1 MFFRKPS
8 DHVPHVTIFHT
19 ILRSMLW
26 ILFIEIALLV
36 GILYLCRINTSLEQN
51 AVDILQ
57 IQTENRQNYL
67 QGQMLDAQDLS
78 SLAGE
83 INAVTQAMLDD
94 GEISLDTLDSGS
106 DAASPLL
113 LSIGDSLISS
123 MRHRPVTGIFVV
135 LNTHDLDTRKK
146 GEPLPCLYLRDLDPN
161 SSPSQRNSDLML
173 VRAPAQVVQ
182 SLYIATDTSWTPS
195 INYGANGSNG
205 FLYPVFQAAYH
216 GNGELDAADYG
227 HWTSSPYTLSG
238 DDHSAIAYT
247 IPLILDDGTVY
258 GVLGVEI
265 LESYLQALLPGT
277 ELQNDSSGTY
287 LLGVASNSAIG
298 KDDLTVSVI
307 SASPAANAPQQSY
320 DQTLLLKPSKRGGY
334 QSDSPLGLCHAAVA
348 PLTLYNRNAPF
359 SNEQMLLIGSVPVSA
374 LYAFSGYVLR
384 FLIIAVLV
392 VLTAGLF
399 SSLVLARKLSRPI
412 SRLSDEVAHA
422 RESRSSIPMLSATG
436 IIELDR
442 FSSAFTQLGREVLD
456 TSTKFL
462 RIMDMAS
469 VELGGYELRSA
480 PDSIYV
486 TDNFFDLLGM
496 PGVDADDLTA
506 QSFRELLQRFERSC
520 PHSPAPD
527 GAMLYHIRL
536 PSGKERYL
544 RIETT
549 HEDGTQVGLAEDATA
564 NTLEKLRIEHERDY
578 DTLTDLY
585 NRRAFHR
592 ICAEFFC
599 SPEKLG
605 HAALLM
611 FDLDNLK
618 QINDTFGHDWGD
630 EYIRR
635 AGECFA
641 KNAPARTVCA
651 RISSDEFNALFYG
664 YNDQDTLRADIRAL
678 KAALEHSVVQLPS
691 GRELR
696 VSVSGGVA
704 WYPESSTNLI
714 TLRKYA
720 DFAMYQVKLSR
731 KGELLEFDP
740 EVYRTSLQERRCH
753 EEFRRLINEELVTYR
768 FQPIIDAKDGSVFAY
783 EALMRVDLPTLRSP
797 MDVLR
802 LAREENC
809 LHEVERIT
817 FFCASSAY
825 QALENAGKVVPS
837 ALLFINS
844 IASQYLTPD
853 ELSEYSAR
861 YASILPRIVIE
872 ITEEECLD
880 PKALRIKQ
888 TIRGSSGAFA
898 LDDYGSG
905 YSNERS
911 LLELSPNYIK
921 IDLSIIRSIDTDA
934 NKRQIVSNTVS
945 YAHQRGMKVV
955 AEGLETA
962 DEVRTVLSLGVDL
975 LQGFFLAMPQVEP
988 GGASEESLAVIAE
1001 MHARAMRV
1009 KFRYLAAT
1017 SSKYRKKAHESIAF
1031 VSLFLLSVLFRRAGA
1046 SDDRAHRAVDV
1057 DGLGEVGVH
1066 ARGEAFL
1073 NVLMVGV
1080 GCEGDDRDVLRRLAV
1095 ELSDGGSRLQAVHH
1109 RHLHVHQD
1117 RIELVWR
1124 GLLDPL

>member
-78 SLAGE
+78 SLAGK

-106 DAASPLL
+106 DAASSLL

-135 LNTHDLDTRKK
+135 LNTHDLDTREK

-161 SSPSQRNSDLML
+161 FSPSQRNSDLML

-195 INYGANGSNG
+195 INYGANGSSG

-298 KDDLTVSVI
+298 KDDLTVSVV

-374 LYAFSGYVLR
+374 LYAFSGYVVRL
-384 FLIIAVLV
+384 LIIAVLV

-496 PGVDADDLTA
+496 PGVDADDLTV

-549 HEDGTQVGLAEDATA
+549 HEDGTQVGLAEDVTA

-585 NRRAFHR
+585 NRRAFRR

-630 EYIRR
+630 EYIRLT
-635 AGECFA
+635 GECFA

-651 RISSDEFNALFYG
+651 RISGDEFNALFYG
-664 YNDQDTLRADIRAL
+664 YNDQDTLRADICAL
-678 KAALEHSVVQLPS
+678 KAALEQSVVQLPS

-720 DFAMYQVKLSR
+720 DFAMYQVKHSR

-740 EVYRTSLQERRCH
+740 EVYRTDLQERRCH
-753 EEFRRLINEELVTYR
+753 EEFRRLINEELVTYH

-783 EALMRVDLPTLRSP
+783 EALMRVDLPTLHSP
-797 MDVLR
+797 ADVLR

-817 FFCASSAY
+817 FFRASSAY
-825 QALENAGKVVPS
+825 QTLENAGKVVPS
-837 ALLFINS
+837 ALLFVNS

-872 ITEEECLD
+872 ITEEEVLD

-921 IDLSIIRSIDTDA
+921 IDLSIIRDIDTDA

-1001 MHARAMRV
+1001 M
-1009 KFRYLAAT
+1009 Y
-1017 SSKYRKKAHESIAF
+1017 SQSDESQISIF
-1031 VSLFLLSVLFRRAGA
+1031 G
-1046 SDDRAHRAVDV
+1046 
-1057 DGLGEVGVH
+1057 
-1066 ARGEAFL
+1066 
-1073 NVLMVGV
+1073 
-1080 GCEGDDRDVLRRLAV
+1080 GDK
-1095 ELSDGGSRLQAVHH
+1095 Q
-1109 RHLHVHQD
+1109 
-1117 RIELVWR
+1117 
-1124 GLLDPL
+1124 

>member
-78 SLAGE
+78 SLAGK

-123 MRHRPVTGIFVV
+123 MRHRPITGIFVV
-135 LNTHDLDTRKK
+135 LNTHDLDTREK
-146 GEPLPCLYLRDLDPN
+146 GEPLPCLYLRDLDPD
-161 SSPSQRNSDLML
+161 SAPSQRNSDLML

-195 INYGANGSNG
+195 INYGANGSSG

-277 ELQNDSSGTY
+277 ELQHDSSGTY

-307 SASPAANAPQQSY
+307 SVSPAANAPQQSY

-374 LYAFSGYVLR
+374 LYAFSGDVVRL
-384 FLIIAVLV
+384 LIIAVLV

-536 PSGKERYL
+536 PSGKERCL

-549 HEDGTQVGLAEDATA
+549 HEDGTQVGLAEDVTA

-585 NRRAFHR
+585 NRRAFRR

-630 EYIRR
+630 EYIRLT
-635 AGECFA
+635 GECFA

-651 RISSDEFNALFYG
+651 RISGDEFNALFYG
-664 YNDQDTLRADIRAL
+664 YNDQDTLRADICAL
-678 KAALEHSVVQLPS
+678 KAALEQSVVQLPS

-720 DFAMYQVKLSR
+720 DFAMYQVKHSR

-740 EVYRTSLQERRCH
+740 EVYRTDLQERRCH
-753 EEFRRLINEELVTYR
+753 EEFRRLINEELVTYH

-783 EALMRVDLPTLRSP
+783 EALMRVDLPTLHSP
-797 MDVLR
+797 ADVLR

-817 FFCASSAY
+817 FFRASSAY
-825 QALENAGKVVPS
+825 QTLENAGKVVPS
-837 ALLFINS
+837 ALLFVNS

-872 ITEEECLD
+872 ITEEEVLD

-921 IDLSIIRSIDTDA
+921 IDLSIIRDIDTDA

-1001 MHARAMRV
+1001 MH
-1009 KFRYLAAT
+1009 
-1017 SSKYRKKAHESIAF
+1017 SQSDESQISIF
-1031 VSLFLLSVLFRRAGA
+1031 G
-1046 SDDRAHRAVDV
+1046 
-1057 DGLGEVGVH
+1057 
-1066 ARGEAFL
+1066 
-1073 NVLMVGV
+1073 
-1080 GCEGDDRDVLRRLAV
+1080 GDK
-1095 ELSDGGSRLQAVHH
+1095 Q
-1109 RHLHVHQD
+1109 
-1117 RIELVWR
+1117 
-1124 GLLDPL
+1124 

>member
-67 QGQMLDAQDLS
+67 QSQMLDAQDLS
-78 SLAGE
+78 SLAGK

-123 MRHRPVTGIFVV
+123 MRHRPITGIFVV
-135 LNTHDLDTRKK
+135 LNTHDLDTREK
-146 GEPLPCLYLRDLDPN
+146 GEPLPCLYLRDLDPD

-195 INYGANGSNG
+195 INYGANGSSG

-277 ELQNDSSGTY
+277 ELQNGSSGTY

-374 LYAFSGYVLR
+374 LYAFSGYVVR

-422 RESRSSIPMLSATG
+422 RESRSSIPTLSATG

-480 PDSIYV
+480 PNSIYV

-549 HEDGTQVGLAEDATA
+549 HEDGTQVGLAEDVTA

-635 AGECFA
+635 TGECFA

-651 RISSDEFNALFYG
+651 RISGDEFSALFYG
-664 YNDQDTLRADIRAL
+664 YNDQDTLRADICAL
-678 KAALEHSVVQLPS
+678 KAALEQSVVQLPS

-696 VSVSGGVA
+696 VSVSGGIA

-720 DFAMYQVKLSR
+720 DFAMYQVKHSR

-740 EVYRTSLQERRCH
+740 EVYRTDLQERRCH
-753 EEFRRLINEELVTYR
+753 EEFRRLINEELVTYH

-783 EALMRVDLPTLRSP
+783 EALMRVDLPTLHSP
-797 MDVLR
+797 ADVLR

-817 FFCASSAY
+817 FFRASSAY

-837 ALLFINS
+837 ALLFVNS

-872 ITEEECLD
+872 ITEEEGLD

-888 TIRGSSGAFA
+888 TIPGSSGAFA

-921 IDLSIIRSIDTDA
+921 IDLSIIRDIDTDA

-1001 MHARAMRV
+1001 M
-1009 KFRYLAAT
+1009 Y
-1017 SSKYRKKAHESIAF
+1017 SQSDESQISIF
-1031 VSLFLLSVLFRRAGA
+1031 G
-1046 SDDRAHRAVDV
+1046 
-1057 DGLGEVGVH
+1057 
-1066 ARGEAFL
+1066 
-1073 NVLMVGV
+1073 
-1080 GCEGDDRDVLRRLAV
+1080 GDK
-1095 ELSDGGSRLQAVHH
+1095 Q
-1109 RHLHVHQD
+1109 
-1117 RIELVWR
+1117 
-1124 GLLDPL
+1124 

>member
-8 DHVPHVTIFHT
+8 DHAPHVTIFHT

-67 QGQMLDAQDLS
+67 QSQMLDAQDLS
-78 SLAGE
+78 SLAGK

-106 DAASPLL
+106 DTASPLL

-123 MRHRPVTGIFVV
+123 MRHRPITGIFVV
-135 LNTHDLDTRKK
+135 LNTHDLDTREK

-195 INYGANGSNG
+195 INYGANGSSG

-287 LLGVASNSAIG
+287 LLGIASNSAIG

-374 LYAFSGYVLR
+374 LYAFSGDVVRL
-384 FLIIAVLV
+384 LIIAVLV

-549 HEDGTQVGLAEDATA
+549 HEDGTQVGLAEDVTA

-585 NRRAFHR
+585 NRRAFRR

-630 EYIRR
+630 EYIRLT
-635 AGECFA
+635 GECFA

-651 RISSDEFNALFYG
+651 RISGDEFNALFYG

-678 KAALEHSVVQLPS
+678 KAALEQSVVQLPS

-720 DFAMYQVKLSR
+720 DFAMYQVKHSR

-740 EVYRTSLQERRCH
+740 EVYRTDLQERRCH
-753 EEFRRLINEELVTYR
+753 EEFRRLINEELVTYH
-768 FQPIIDAKDGSVFAY
+768 FQPIIDAKNGSVFAY
-783 EALMRVDLPTLRSP
+783 EALMRVDLPTLHSP
-797 MDVLR
+797 ADVLR

-817 FFCASSAY
+817 FFRASSAY

-837 ALLFINS
+837 ALLFVNS

-872 ITEEECLD
+872 ITEEEVLD

-888 TIRGSSGAFA
+888 TIPGSSGAFA

-921 IDLSIIRSIDTDA
+921 IDLSIIRDIDTDA

-975 LQGFFLAMPQVEP
+975 LQGLFLAMPQAEP

-1001 MHARAMRV
+1001 VH
-1009 KFRYLAAT
+1009 
-1017 SSKYRKKAHESIAF
+1017 SQSDESQISIF
-1031 VSLFLLSVLFRRAGA
+1031 G
-1046 SDDRAHRAVDV
+1046 
-1057 DGLGEVGVH
+1057 
-1066 ARGEAFL
+1066 
-1073 NVLMVGV
+1073 
-1080 GCEGDDRDVLRRLAV
+1080 GDK
-1095 ELSDGGSRLQAVHH
+1095 Q
-1109 RHLHVHQD
+1109 
-1117 RIELVWR
+1117 
-1124 GLLDPL
+1124 

>member
-67 QGQMLDAQDLS
+67 QSQMLDAQDLS
-78 SLAGE
+78 SLAGK

-123 MRHRPVTGIFVV
+123 MRHRPITGIFVV
-135 LNTHDLDTRKK
+135 LNTHDLDTREK
-146 GEPLPCLYLRDLDPN
+146 GEPLPCLYLRDLDPD
-161 SSPSQRNSDLML
+161 SAPSQRNSDLML

-195 INYGANGSNG
+195 INYGANGSSG

-265 LESYLQALLPGT
+265 LESYLQAPLPGT

-374 LYAFSGYVLR
+374 LYAFSGDVVRL
-384 FLIIAVLV
+384 LIIAVLV

-549 HEDGTQVGLAEDATA
+549 HEDGTQVGLAEDVTA

-585 NRRAFHR
+585 NRRAFRR

-630 EYIRR
+630 EYIRLT
-635 AGECFA
+635 GECFA

-651 RISSDEFNALFYG
+651 RISGDEFNALFYG
-664 YNDQDTLRADIRAL
+664 YNDQDTLRADICAL
-678 KAALEHSVVQLPS
+678 KAALEQSVVQLPS

-720 DFAMYQVKLSR
+720 DFAMYQVKHSR

-740 EVYRTSLQERRCH
+740 EVYRTDLQERRCH
-753 EEFRRLINEELVTYR
+753 EEFRRLINEELVTYH

-783 EALMRVDLPTLRSP
+783 EALMRVDLPTLHSP
-797 MDVLR
+797 ADVLR

-817 FFCASSAY
+817 FFRASSAY
-825 QALENAGKVVPS
+825 QTLENAGKVVPS
-837 ALLFINS
+837 ALLFVNS

-872 ITEEECLD
+872 ITEEEVLD

-921 IDLSIIRSIDTDA
+921 IDLSIIRDIDTDA

-975 LQGFFLAMPQVEP
+975 LQGFFLAMPQAEP

-1001 MHARAMRV
+1001 MH
-1009 KFRYLAAT
+1009 
-1017 SSKYRKKAHESIAF
+1017 SQSDESQISIF
-1031 VSLFLLSVLFRRAGA
+1031 G
-1046 SDDRAHRAVDV
+1046 
-1057 DGLGEVGVH
+1057 
-1066 ARGEAFL
+1066 
-1073 NVLMVGV
+1073 
-1080 GCEGDDRDVLRRLAV
+1080 GDK
-1095 ELSDGGSRLQAVHH
+1095 Q
-1109 RHLHVHQD
+1109 
-1117 RIELVWR
+1117 
-1124 GLLDPL
+1124 

>member
-36 GILYLCRINTSLEQN
+36 GILYLCRINTNLEQN

-78 SLAGE
+78 SLAGK

-182 SLYIATDTSWTPS
+182 SLYIATDTSWMPS
-195 INYGANGSNG
+195 INYGANGSSG

-216 GNGELDAADYG
+216 GNGELDAAYYG

-320 DQTLLLKPSKRGGY
+320 DQALLLKPSKRGGY

-564 NTLEKLRIEHERDY
+564 NTLEKLRIEHECDY

-635 AGECFA
+635 TGECFA

-696 VSVSGGVA
+696 VSVSGGIA

-720 DFAMYQVKLSR
+720 DFAMYQVKRSR

-753 EEFRRLINEELVTYR
+753 EEFRRLINEELISYH

-797 MDVLR
+797 ADVLR

-837 ALLFINS
+837 ALLFVNS

-1001 MHARAMRV
+1001 MH
-1009 KFRYLAAT
+1009 
-1017 SSKYRKKAHESIAF
+1017 SQSDESQISIF
-1031 VSLFLLSVLFRRAGA
+1031 G
-1046 SDDRAHRAVDV
+1046 
-1057 DGLGEVGVH
+1057 
-1066 ARGEAFL
+1066 
-1073 NVLMVGV
+1073 
-1080 GCEGDDRDVLRRLAV
+1080 GDK
-1095 ELSDGGSRLQAVHH
+1095 Q
-1109 RHLHVHQD
+1109 
-1117 RIELVWR
+1117 
-1124 GLLDPL
+1124 

>member
-57 IQTENRQNYL
+57 LQTENRQNYL
-67 QGQMLDAQDLS
+67 QDQLLDAQDLS
-78 SLAGE
+78 SLAGK

-146 GEPLPCLYLRDLDPN
+146 GELLPCLYLRDLDPN

-182 SLYIATDTSWTPS
+182 SLYSATDTSWTPS
-195 INYGANGSNG
+195 INYGANGSSG

-265 LESYLQALLPGT
+265 LESYLQALLPGS

-496 PGVDADDLTA
+496 PGVDADALTA

-564 NTLEKLRIEHERDY
+564 DTLEKLRIEHECDY

-635 AGECFA
+635 TGECFA

-651 RISSDEFNALFYG
+651 RISGDEFNALFYG

-696 VSVSGGVA
+696 VSVSGGIA

-720 DFAMYQVKLSR
+720 DFAMYQVKHSR

-783 EALMRVDLPTLRSP
+783 EALMRVDLPMLRSP
-797 MDVLR
+797 TDVLR

-825 QALENAGKVVPS
+825 HALENAGKVVPS
-837 ALLFINS
+837 ALLFVNS

-1001 MHARAMRV
+1001 MH
-1009 KFRYLAAT
+1009 
-1017 SSKYRKKAHESIAF
+1017 SQSDESQISIF
-1031 VSLFLLSVLFRRAGA
+1031 G
-1046 SDDRAHRAVDV
+1046 
-1057 DGLGEVGVH
+1057 
-1066 ARGEAFL
+1066 
-1073 NVLMVGV
+1073 
-1080 GCEGDDRDVLRRLAV
+1080 GDK
-1095 ELSDGGSRLQAVHH
+1095 Q
-1109 RHLHVHQD
+1109 
-1117 RIELVWR
+1117 
-1124 GLLDPL
+1124 

>member
-78 SLAGE
+78 SLAGK

-135 LNTHDLDTRKK
+135 LNTHDLDTREK

-182 SLYIATDTSWTPS
+182 SLYIATDTSWMPS
-195 INYGANGSNG
+195 INYGANGSSG

-422 RESRSSIPMLSATG
+422 RESRSSIPTLSATG

-496 PGVDADDLTA
+496 PGVDADALTA

-564 NTLEKLRIEHERDY
+564 NTLEKLRIEHECDY

-592 ICAEFFC
+592 ICAESFC

-635 AGECFA
+635 TGECFA

-651 RISSDEFNALFYG
+651 RISGDEFSALFYG
-664 YNDQDTLRADIRAL
+664 YHDQDTLRADIRAL

-696 VSVSGGVA
+696 VSVSGGIA

-720 DFAMYQVKLSR
+720 DFAMYQVKRSR

-753 EEFRRLINEELVTYR
+753 EEFRRLINEELISYH

-783 EALMRVDLPTLRSP
+783 EALMRVDLPTLHSP
-797 MDVLR
+797 ADVLR

-837 ALLFINS
+837 ALLFVNS

-1001 MHARAMRV
+1001 MH
-1009 KFRYLAAT
+1009 
-1017 SSKYRKKAHESIAF
+1017 SQSDESQISIF
-1031 VSLFLLSVLFRRAGA
+1031 G
-1046 SDDRAHRAVDV
+1046 
-1057 DGLGEVGVH
+1057 
-1066 ARGEAFL
+1066 
-1073 NVLMVGV
+1073 
-1080 GCEGDDRDVLRRLAV
+1080 GDK
-1095 ELSDGGSRLQAVHH
+1095 Q
-1109 RHLHVHQD
+1109 
-1117 RIELVWR
+1117 
-1124 GLLDPL
+1124 

>member
-78 SLAGE
+78 SLAGK

-135 LNTHDLDTRKK
+135 LNTHDLDTREK

-195 INYGANGSNG
+195 INYGANGSSG

-320 DQTLLLKPSKRGGY
+320 DQALLLKPSKRGGY

-374 LYAFSGYVLR
+374 LYAFSGDVVRL
-384 FLIIAVLV
+384 LIIAVLV

-549 HEDGTQVGLAEDATA
+549 HEDGTQVGLAEDVTA

-585 NRRAFHR
+585 NRRAFRR

-618 QINDTFGHDWGD
+618 QINDTFGHDCGD
-630 EYIRR
+630 EYIRLT
-635 AGECFA
+635 GECFA

-651 RISSDEFNALFYG
+651 RISGDEFNALFYG
-664 YNDQDTLRADIRAL
+664 YNDQDTLRADICAL
-678 KAALEHSVVQLPS
+678 KAALEQSVVQLPS

-720 DFAMYQVKLSR
+720 DFAMYQVKHSR

-740 EVYRTSLQERRCH
+740 EVYRTDLQERRCH
-753 EEFRRLINEELVTYR
+753 EEFRRLINEELISYH

-783 EALMRVDLPTLRSP
+783 EALMRVDLPTLHSP
-797 MDVLR
+797 ADVLR

-837 ALLFINS
+837 ALLFVNS

-872 ITEEECLD
+872 ITEEEGLD

-888 TIRGSSGAFA
+888 TIPGSSGAFA

-921 IDLSIIRSIDTDA
+921 IDLSIIRDIDTDA

-1001 MHARAMRV
+1001 MH
-1009 KFRYLAAT
+1009 
-1017 SSKYRKKAHESIAF
+1017 SQSDESQISMF
-1031 VSLFLLSVLFRRAGA
+1031 G
-1046 SDDRAHRAVDV
+1046 
-1057 DGLGEVGVH
+1057 
-1066 ARGEAFL
+1066 
-1073 NVLMVGV
+1073 
-1080 GCEGDDRDVLRRLAV
+1080 GDK
-1095 ELSDGGSRLQAVHH
+1095 Q
-1109 RHLHVHQD
+1109 
-1117 RIELVWR
+1117 
-1124 GLLDPL
+1124 

>member
-78 SLAGE
+78 SLAGK

-135 LNTHDLDTRKK
+135 LNTHDLDTREK

-195 INYGANGSNG
+195 INYGANGSSG

-374 LYAFSGYVLR
+374 LYAFSGYVVR

-549 HEDGTQVGLAEDATA
+549 HEDGTQVGLAEDVTA

-585 NRRAFHR
+585 NRRAFRR

-630 EYIRR
+630 EYIRLT
-635 AGECFA
+635 GECFA

-651 RISSDEFNALFYG
+651 RISGDEFNALFYG
-664 YNDQDTLRADIRAL
+664 YNDQDTLRADICAL
-678 KAALEHSVVQLPS
+678 KAALEQSVVQLPS

-720 DFAMYQVKLSR
+720 DFAMYQVKHSR

-740 EVYRTSLQERRCH
+740 EVYRTDLQERRCH
-753 EEFRRLINEELVTYR
+753 EEFRRLINEELVTYH

-783 EALMRVDLPTLRSP
+783 EALMRVDLPTLHSP
-797 MDVLR
+797 ADVLR

-817 FFCASSAY
+817 FFRASSAY
-825 QALENAGKVVPS
+825 QTLENAGKVAPS
-837 ALLFINS
+837 ALLFVNS

-872 ITEEECLD
+872 ITEEEVLD

-921 IDLSIIRSIDTDA
+921 IDLSIIRDIDTDA

-1001 MHARAMRV
+1001 MH
-1009 KFRYLAAT
+1009 
-1017 SSKYRKKAHESIAF
+1017 SQSDESQISIF
-1031 VSLFLLSVLFRRAGA
+1031 G
-1046 SDDRAHRAVDV
+1046 
-1057 DGLGEVGVH
+1057 
-1066 ARGEAFL
+1066 
-1073 NVLMVGV
+1073 
-1080 GCEGDDRDVLRRLAV
+1080 GDK
-1095 ELSDGGSRLQAVHH
+1095 Q
-1109 RHLHVHQD
+1109 
-1117 RIELVWR
+1117 
-1124 GLLDPL
+1124 

>member
-78 SLAGE
+78 SLAGK

-106 DAASPLL
+106 DAASSLL

-135 LNTHDLDTRKK
+135 LNTHDLDTREK

-195 INYGANGSNG
+195 INYGANGSSG

-298 KDDLTVSVI
+298 KDDLTVSVV

-374 LYAFSGYVLR
+374 LYAFSGYVVRL
-384 FLIIAVLV
+384 LIIAVLV

-496 PGVDADDLTA
+496 PGVDADDLTV

-549 HEDGTQVGLAEDATA
+549 HEDGTQVGLAEDVTA

-585 NRRAFHR
+585 NRRAFRR

-630 EYIRR
+630 EYIRLT
-635 AGECFA
+635 GECFA

-651 RISSDEFNALFYG
+651 RISGDEFNALFYG
-664 YNDQDTLRADIRAL
+664 YNDQDTLCADICAL
-678 KAALEHSVVQLPS
+678 KAALEQSVVQLPS

-720 DFAMYQVKLSR
+720 DFAMYQVKHSR

-740 EVYRTSLQERRCH
+740 EVYRTDLQERRCH
-753 EEFRRLINEELVTYR
+753 EEFRRLINEELVTYH

-783 EALMRVDLPTLRSP
+783 EALMRVDLPTLHSP
-797 MDVLR
+797 ADVLR

-817 FFCASSAY
+817 FFRASSAY
-825 QALENAGKVVPS
+825 QTLENAGKVVPS
-837 ALLFINS
+837 ALLFVNS

-872 ITEEECLD
+872 ITEEEVLD

-921 IDLSIIRSIDTDA
+921 IDLSIIRDIDTDA

-1001 MHARAMRV
+1001 M
-1009 KFRYLAAT
+1009 Y
-1017 SSKYRKKAHESIAF
+1017 SQSDESQISIF
-1031 VSLFLLSVLFRRAGA
+1031 G
-1046 SDDRAHRAVDV
+1046 
-1057 DGLGEVGVH
+1057 
-1066 ARGEAFL
+1066 
-1073 NVLMVGV
+1073 
-1080 GCEGDDRDVLRRLAV
+1080 GDK
-1095 ELSDGGSRLQAVHH
+1095 Q
-1109 RHLHVHQD
+1109 
-1117 RIELVWR
+1117 
-1124 GLLDPL
+1124 

>member
-78 SLAGE
+78 SLAGK

-135 LNTHDLDTRKK
+135 LNTHDLDTREK
-146 GEPLPCLYLRDLDPN
+146 GDPLPCLYLRDLDPN

-195 INYGANGSNG
+195 INYGANGSSG

-334 QSDSPLGLCHAAVA
+334 QSDSPLGVCHAAVA

-374 LYAFSGYVLR
+374 LYAFSDDVVRL
-384 FLIIAVLV
+384 LIIAVLV

-549 HEDGTQVGLAEDATA
+549 HEDGTQVGLAEDVTA

-585 NRRAFHR
+585 NRRAFRR

-635 AGECFA
+635 TGECFA

-651 RISSDEFNALFYG
+651 RISGDEFNALFYG
-664 YNDQDTLRADIRAL
+664 YNDQDTLRADICAL
-678 KAALEHSVVQLPS
+678 KAALEQSVVQLPS

-720 DFAMYQVKLSR
+720 DFAMYQVKHSR

-740 EVYRTSLQERRCH
+740 EVYRTDLQERRCH
-753 EEFRRLINEELVTYR
+753 EEFRRLINEELVTYH

-783 EALMRVDLPTLRSP
+783 EALMRVDLPTLHSP
-797 MDVLR
+797 ADVLR
-802 LAREENC
+802 LAREENS

-817 FFCASSAY
+817 FFRASSAY

-837 ALLFINS
+837 ALLFVNS

-872 ITEEECLD
+872 ITEEEVLD

-921 IDLSIIRSIDTDA
+921 IDLSIIRDIDTDA

-962 DEVRTVLSLGVDL
+962 NEVRTVLSLGVDL

-1001 MHARAMRV
+1001 MH
-1009 KFRYLAAT
+1009 
-1017 SSKYRKKAHESIAF
+1017 SQSDESQISMF
-1031 VSLFLLSVLFRRAGA
+1031 G
-1046 SDDRAHRAVDV
+1046 
-1057 DGLGEVGVH
+1057 
-1066 ARGEAFL
+1066 
-1073 NVLMVGV
+1073 
-1080 GCEGDDRDVLRRLAV
+1080 GDK
-1095 ELSDGGSRLQAVHH
+1095 Q
-1109 RHLHVHQD
+1109 
-1117 RIELVWR
+1117 
-1124 GLLDPL
+1124 

>member
-78 SLAGE
+78 SLAGK

-106 DAASPLL
+106 DAASSLL

-135 LNTHDLDTRKK
+135 LNTHDLDTREK

-195 INYGANGSNG
+195 INYGANGSSG

-258 GVLGVEI
+258 GVLGVKI

-298 KDDLTVSVI
+298 KDDLTVSVV

-374 LYAFSGYVLR
+374 LYAFSGYVVRL
-384 FLIIAVLV
+384 LIIAVLV

-496 PGVDADDLTA
+496 PGVDADDLTV

-549 HEDGTQVGLAEDATA
+549 HEDGTQVGLAEDVTA

-585 NRRAFHR
+585 NRRAFRR

-630 EYIRR
+630 EYIRLT
-635 AGECFA
+635 GECFA

-651 RISSDEFNALFYG
+651 RISGDEFNALFYG
-664 YNDQDTLRADIRAL
+664 YNDQDTLRADICAL
-678 KAALEHSVVQLPS
+678 KAALEQSVVQLPS

-720 DFAMYQVKLSR
+720 DFAMYQVKHSR

-740 EVYRTSLQERRCH
+740 EVYRTDLQERRCH
-753 EEFRRLINEELVTYR
+753 EEFRRLINEELVTYH

-783 EALMRVDLPTLRSP
+783 EALMRVDLPTLHSP
-797 MDVLR
+797 ADVLR

-817 FFCASSAY
+817 FFRASSAY
-825 QALENAGKVVPS
+825 QTLENAGKVVPS
-837 ALLFINS
+837 ALLFVNS

-872 ITEEECLD
+872 ITEEEVLD

-921 IDLSIIRSIDTDA
+921 IDLSIIRDIDTDA

-1001 MHARAMRV
+1001 M
-1009 KFRYLAAT
+1009 Y
-1017 SSKYRKKAHESIAF
+1017 SQSDESQISIF
-1031 VSLFLLSVLFRRAGA
+1031 G
-1046 SDDRAHRAVDV
+1046 
-1057 DGLGEVGVH
+1057 
-1066 ARGEAFL
+1066 
-1073 NVLMVGV
+1073 
-1080 GCEGDDRDVLRRLAV
+1080 GDK
-1095 ELSDGGSRLQAVHH
+1095 Q
-1109 RHLHVHQD
+1109 
-1117 RIELVWR
+1117 
-1124 GLLDPL
+1124 

>member
-78 SLAGE
+78 SLAGK

-135 LNTHDLDTRKK
+135 LNTHDLDTREKD
-146 GEPLPCLYLRDLDPN
+146 EPLPCLYLRDLDPN

-195 INYGANGSNG
+195 INYGANGSSG

-238 DDHSAIAYT
+238 DDHTAIAYT

-307 SASPAANAPQQSY
+307 SASSAANAPQQSY

-334 QSDSPLGLCHAAVA
+334 QSDSPLGLCHAAVV

-374 LYAFSGYVLR
+374 LYAFSGHVVRL
-384 FLIIAVLV
+384 LIIAVLV

-496 PGVDADDLTA
+496 PGVDAGDLTV

-549 HEDGTQVGLAEDATA
+549 HEDGTQVGLAEDVTA

-585 NRRAFHR
+585 NRRAFRR

-630 EYIRR
+630 EYIRLT
-635 AGECFA
+635 GECFA

-651 RISSDEFNALFYG
+651 RISGDEFNALFYG

-678 KAALEHSVVQLPS
+678 KAALEQSVVQLPS

-696 VSVSGGVA
+696 VSVSGGVV

-720 DFAMYQVKLSR
+720 DFAMYQVKHSR

-753 EEFRRLINEELVTYR
+753 EEFRRLINEELVTYH

-783 EALMRVDLPTLRSP
+783 EALMRVNLPTLHSP
-797 MDVLR
+797 ADVLR

-817 FFCASSAY
+817 FFRASSAY

-837 ALLFINS
+837 ALLFVNS

-861 YASILPRIVIE
+861 YTSILPRIVIE
-872 ITEEECLD
+872 ITEEEVLD

-888 TIRGSSGAFA
+888 TIPGSSGAFA

-921 IDLSIIRSIDTDA
+921 IDLSIIRDIDTDA

-988 GGASEESLAVIAE
+988 GSASEESLAVIAE
-1001 MHARAMRV
+1001 VHGQ
-1009 KFRYLAAT
+1009 
-1017 SSKYRKKAHESIAF
+1017 SDEGQISIF
-1031 VSLFLLSVLFRRAGA
+1031 G
-1046 SDDRAHRAVDV
+1046 VDK
-1057 DGLGEVGVH
+1057 
-1066 ARGEAFL
+1066 
-1073 NVLMVGV
+1073 
-1080 GCEGDDRDVLRRLAV
+1080 
-1095 ELSDGGSRLQAVHH
+1095 Q
-1109 RHLHVHQD
+1109 
-1117 RIELVWR
+1117 
-1124 GLLDPL
+1124 

>member
-78 SLAGE
+78 SLAGK

-135 LNTHDLDTRKK
+135 LNTHDLDTREK

-195 INYGANGSNG
+195 INYGANGSSG

-564 NTLEKLRIEHERDY
+564 NTLEKLRIEHECDY

-635 AGECFA
+635 TGECFA

-651 RISSDEFNALFYG
+651 RISGDEFNALFYG
-664 YNDQDTLRADIRAL
+664 YNDQDTLRADICAL
-678 KAALEHSVVQLPS
+678 KAALEQSVVQLPS

-720 DFAMYQVKLSR
+720 DFAMYQVKHSR

-753 EEFRRLINEELVTYR
+753 EEFRRLINEELVTYH

-783 EALMRVDLPTLRSP
+783 EALMRVDFPTLHSP
-797 MDVLR
+797 ADVLR

-817 FFCASSAY
+817 FFRASSAY
-825 QALENAGKVVPS
+825 QTLENAGKVVPS
-837 ALLFINS
+837 ALLFVNS

-988 GGASEESLAVIAE
+988 GGASEESLVVIAE
-1001 MHARAMRV
+1001 MH
-1009 KFRYLAAT
+1009 
-1017 SSKYRKKAHESIAF
+1017 SQSDESQISIF
-1031 VSLFLLSVLFRRAGA
+1031 G
-1046 SDDRAHRAVDV
+1046 
-1057 DGLGEVGVH
+1057 
-1066 ARGEAFL
+1066 
-1073 NVLMVGV
+1073 
-1080 GCEGDDRDVLRRLAV
+1080 GDK
-1095 ELSDGGSRLQAVHH
+1095 Q
-1109 RHLHVHQD
+1109 
-1117 RIELVWR
+1117 
-1124 GLLDPL
+1124 

>member
-78 SLAGE
+78 SLAGK

-94 GEISLDTLDSGS
+94 GEISLDTLDSSS

-123 MRHRPVTGIFVV
+123 MRHRPITGIFVV
-135 LNTHDLDTRKK
+135 LNTHDLDTREK

-195 INYGANGSNG
+195 INYGANGSSG

-374 LYAFSGYVLR
+374 LYAFSGYVVR

-496 PGVDADDLTA
+496 PGVDADDLTV

-549 HEDGTQVGLAEDATA
+549 HEDGTQVGLAEDVTA
-564 NTLEKLRIEHERDY
+564 STLEKLRIEHERDY

-585 NRRAFHR
+585 NRRAFRR

-630 EYIRR
+630 EYIRLT
-635 AGECFA
+635 GECFA

-651 RISSDEFNALFYG
+651 RISGDEFNALFYG
-664 YNDQDTLRADIRAL
+664 YNDQDTLRADICAL
-678 KAALEHSVVQLPS
+678 KAALEQSVVQLPS

-720 DFAMYQVKLSR
+720 DFAMYQVKHSR

-740 EVYRTSLQERRCH
+740 EVYRTDLQERRCH
-753 EEFRRLINEELVTYR
+753 EEFRRLINEELVTYH

-783 EALMRVDLPTLRSP
+783 EALMRVDLPTLHSP
-797 MDVLR
+797 ADVLR

-817 FFCASSAY
+817 FFRASSAY
-825 QALENAGKVVPS
+825 QTLENAGKVVPS
-837 ALLFINS
+837 ALLFVNS

-872 ITEEECLD
+872 ITEEEVLD

-921 IDLSIIRSIDTDA
+921 IDLSIIRDIDTDA

-975 LQGFFLAMPQVEP
+975 LQGFFLAMPQAEP

-1001 MHARAMRV
+1001 MH
-1009 KFRYLAAT
+1009 
-1017 SSKYRKKAHESIAF
+1017 SQSDESQISIF
-1031 VSLFLLSVLFRRAGA
+1031 G
-1046 SDDRAHRAVDV
+1046 
-1057 DGLGEVGVH
+1057 
-1066 ARGEAFL
+1066 
-1073 NVLMVGV
+1073 
-1080 GCEGDDRDVLRRLAV
+1080 GDK
-1095 ELSDGGSRLQAVHH
+1095 Q
-1109 RHLHVHQD
+1109 
-1117 RIELVWR
+1117 
-1124 GLLDPL
+1124 

>member
-78 SLAGE
+78 SLAGK

-135 LNTHDLDTRKK
+135 LNTHDLDTREK

-195 INYGANGSNG
+195 INYGSNGSSG

-265 LESYLQALLPGT
+265 LESYLQTLLPGT

-298 KDDLTVSVI
+298 KDNLTVSVI

-549 HEDGTQVGLAEDATA
+549 HEDGTQVGLAEDVTA

-635 AGECFA
+635 TGECFA
-641 KNAPARTVCA
+641 KNAPTRTVCA
-651 RISSDEFNALFYG
+651 RISGDEFNALFYG

-753 EEFRRLINEELVTYR
+753 EEFRRLINEELITYR

-783 EALMRVDLPTLRSP
+783 EALMRVDLPTLHSP
-797 MDVLR
+797 ADVLR

-1001 MHARAMRV
+1001 MH
-1009 KFRYLAAT
+1009 
-1017 SSKYRKKAHESIAF
+1017 SQSDESQISIF
-1031 VSLFLLSVLFRRAGA
+1031 G
-1046 SDDRAHRAVDV
+1046 
-1057 DGLGEVGVH
+1057 
-1066 ARGEAFL
+1066 
-1073 NVLMVGV
+1073 
-1080 GCEGDDRDVLRRLAV
+1080 GDK
-1095 ELSDGGSRLQAVHH
+1095 Q
-1109 RHLHVHQD
+1109 
-1117 RIELVWR
+1117 
-1124 GLLDPL
+1124 

>member
-26 ILFIEIALLV
+26 ILFIEIAMLV

-67 QGQMLDAQDLS
+67 QDQLLDAQDLS
-78 SLAGE
+78 SLAGK

-146 GEPLPCLYLRDLDPN
+146 GEPLPCLYLRDPDPN

-195 INYGANGSNG
+195 INYGSNGSSG

-422 RESRSSIPMLSATG
+422 RESRSSIPTLSATG

-496 PGVDADDLTA
+496 PGVDADALTA

-527 GAMLYHIRL
+527 GAMLYHICL

-564 NTLEKLRIEHERDY
+564 DTLEKLRIEHECDY

-635 AGECFA
+635 TGECFA

-651 RISSDEFNALFYG
+651 RISGDEFNALFYG

-696 VSVSGGVA
+696 VSVSGGIA

-720 DFAMYQVKLSR
+720 DFAMYQVKHSR

-783 EALMRVDLPTLRSP
+783 EALMRVDLPMLCSP
-797 MDVLR
+797 TDVLR

-825 QALENAGKVVPS
+825 HALENAGKVVPS
-837 ALLFINS
+837 ALLFVNS

-861 YASILPRIVIE
+861 YAPILPRIVIE

-1001 MHARAMRV
+1001 MH
-1009 KFRYLAAT
+1009 
-1017 SSKYRKKAHESIAF
+1017 SQSDESQISIF
-1031 VSLFLLSVLFRRAGA
+1031 G
-1046 SDDRAHRAVDV
+1046 
-1057 DGLGEVGVH
+1057 
-1066 ARGEAFL
+1066 
-1073 NVLMVGV
+1073 
-1080 GCEGDDRDVLRRLAV
+1080 GDK
-1095 ELSDGGSRLQAVHH
+1095 Q
-1109 RHLHVHQD
+1109 
-1117 RIELVWR
+1117 
-1124 GLLDPL
+1124 

>member
-8 DHVPHVTIFHT
+8 DHAPHVTIFHT

-67 QGQMLDAQDLS
+67 QSQMLDAQDLS
-78 SLAGE
+78 SLAGK

-106 DAASPLL
+106 DTASPLL

-123 MRHRPVTGIFVV
+123 MRHRPITGIFVV
-135 LNTHDLDTRKK
+135 LNTHDLDTREK
-146 GEPLPCLYLRDLDPN
+146 GEPLPCLYLRDLDPD

-195 INYGANGSNG
+195 INYGVNGSSG

-374 LYAFSGYVLR
+374 LYAFSGDVVRL
-384 FLIIAVLV
+384 LIIAVLV

-442 FSSAFTQLGREVLD
+442 FSFAFTQLGREVLD

-496 PGVDADDLTA
+496 PGVDAGDLTA

-549 HEDGTQVGLAEDATA
+549 HEDGTQVGLAEDVTA

-585 NRRAFHR
+585 NRRAFRR

-635 AGECFA
+635 TGECFA

-651 RISSDEFNALFYG
+651 RISGDEFNALFYG
-664 YNDQDTLRADIRAL
+664 YNDQDTLRADICAL
-678 KAALEHSVVQLPS
+678 KAALEQSVVQLPS

-720 DFAMYQVKLSR
+720 DFAMYQVKHSR

-740 EVYRTSLQERRCH
+740 EVYRTDLQERRCH
-753 EEFRRLINEELVTYR
+753 EEFRRLINEELVTYH

-783 EALMRVDLPTLRSP
+783 EALMRVDLPTLHSP
-797 MDVLR
+797 ADVLR

-817 FFCASSAY
+817 FFRASSAY

-837 ALLFINS
+837 ALLFVNS

-861 YASILPRIVIE
+861 YTSILPRIVIE
-872 ITEEECLD
+872 ITEEEVLD

-888 TIRGSSGAFA
+888 TIPGSSGAFA

-921 IDLSIIRSIDTDA
+921 IDLSIIRDIDTDA

-975 LQGFFLAMPQVEP
+975 LQGFFLAMPQAEP

-1001 MHARAMRV
+1001 MH
-1009 KFRYLAAT
+1009 
-1017 SSKYRKKAHESIAF
+1017 SQSDESQISMF
-1031 VSLFLLSVLFRRAGA
+1031 G
-1046 SDDRAHRAVDV
+1046 
-1057 DGLGEVGVH
+1057 
-1066 ARGEAFL
+1066 
-1073 NVLMVGV
+1073 
-1080 GCEGDDRDVLRRLAV
+1080 GDK
-1095 ELSDGGSRLQAVHH
+1095 Q
-1109 RHLHVHQD
+1109 
-1117 RIELVWR
+1117 
-1124 GLLDPL
+1124 

>member
-78 SLAGE
+78 SLAGK

-106 DAASPLL
+106 DAASSLL

-135 LNTHDLDTRKK
+135 LNTHDLDTREK

-195 INYGANGSNG
+195 INYGANGSSG

-374 LYAFSGYVLR
+374 LYAFSGYVVRL
-384 FLIIAVLV
+384 LIIAVLV

-496 PGVDADDLTA
+496 PGVDADDLTV

-549 HEDGTQVGLAEDATA
+549 HEDGTQVGLAEDVTA

-585 NRRAFHR
+585 NRRAFRR

-630 EYIRR
+630 EYIRLT
-635 AGECFA
+635 GECFA

-651 RISSDEFNALFYG
+651 RISGDEFNALFYG
-664 YNDQDTLRADIRAL
+664 YNDQDTLRADICAL
-678 KAALEHSVVQLPS
+678 KAALEQSVVQLPS

-720 DFAMYQVKLSR
+720 DFAMYQVKHSR

-740 EVYRTSLQERRCH
+740 EVYRTDLQERRCH
-753 EEFRRLINEELVTYR
+753 EEFRRLINEELVTYH

-783 EALMRVDLPTLRSP
+783 EALMRVDLPTLHSP
-797 MDVLR
+797 ADVLR

-817 FFCASSAY
+817 FFRASSAY
-825 QALENAGKVVPS
+825 QTLENAGKVVPS
-837 ALLFINS
+837 ALLFVNS

-872 ITEEECLD
+872 ITEEEVLD

-921 IDLSIIRSIDTDA
+921 IDLSIIRDIDTDA

-988 GGASEESLAVIAE
+988 GGASEESLTVIAE
-1001 MHARAMRV
+1001 M
-1009 KFRYLAAT
+1009 Y
-1017 SSKYRKKAHESIAF
+1017 SQSDESQISIF
-1031 VSLFLLSVLFRRAGA
+1031 G
-1046 SDDRAHRAVDV
+1046 
-1057 DGLGEVGVH
+1057 
-1066 ARGEAFL
+1066 
-1073 NVLMVGV
+1073 
-1080 GCEGDDRDVLRRLAV
+1080 GDK
-1095 ELSDGGSRLQAVHH
+1095 Q
-1109 RHLHVHQD
+1109 
-1117 RIELVWR
+1117 
-1124 GLLDPL
+1124 

>member
-78 SLAGE
+78 SLAGK

-135 LNTHDLDTRKK
+135 LNTHDLDTREK
-146 GEPLPCLYLRDLDPN
+146 GDPLPCLYLRDLDPN

-195 INYGANGSNG
+195 INYGANGSSG

-374 LYAFSGYVLR
+374 LYAFSGYVVRL
-384 FLIIAVLV
+384 LIIAVLV

-549 HEDGTQVGLAEDATA
+549 HEDGAQVGLAEDVTA

-585 NRRAFHR
+585 NRRAFRR

-630 EYIRR
+630 EYIRLT
-635 AGECFA
+635 GECFA

-651 RISSDEFNALFYG
+651 RISGDEFNALFYG
-664 YNDQDTLRADIRAL
+664 YNDQDTLRADICAL
-678 KAALEHSVVQLPS
+678 KAALEQSVVQLPS

-720 DFAMYQVKLSR
+720 DFAMYQVKHSR

-740 EVYRTSLQERRCH
+740 EVYRTDLQERRCH
-753 EEFRRLINEELVTYR
+753 EEFRRLINEELVTYH

-783 EALMRVDLPTLRSP
+783 EALMRVDLPTLHSP
-797 MDVLR
+797 ADVLR

-817 FFCASSAY
+817 FFRASSAY
-825 QALENAGKVVPS
+825 QTLENAGKVVPS
-837 ALLFINS
+837 ALLFVNS

-872 ITEEECLD
+872 ITEEEVLD

-921 IDLSIIRSIDTDA
+921 IDLSIIRDIDTDV

-975 LQGFFLAMPQVEP
+975 LQGFFLAMPQAEP

-1001 MHARAMRV
+1001 MH
-1009 KFRYLAAT
+1009 
-1017 SSKYRKKAHESIAF
+1017 SQSDESQISMF
-1031 VSLFLLSVLFRRAGA
+1031 G
-1046 SDDRAHRAVDV
+1046 
-1057 DGLGEVGVH
+1057 
-1066 ARGEAFL
+1066 
-1073 NVLMVGV
+1073 
-1080 GCEGDDRDVLRRLAV
+1080 GDK
-1095 ELSDGGSRLQAVHH
+1095 Q
-1109 RHLHVHQD
+1109 
-1117 RIELVWR
+1117 
-1124 GLLDPL
+1124 

>member
-67 QGQMLDAQDLS
+67 QSQMLDAQDLS
-78 SLAGE
+78 SLAGK

-123 MRHRPVTGIFVV
+123 MRHRPITGIFVV
-135 LNTHDLDTRKK
+135 LNTHDLDTREK
-146 GEPLPCLYLRDLDPN
+146 GEPLPCLYLRDLDPD
-161 SSPSQRNSDLML
+161 SAPSQRNSDLML

-195 INYGANGSNG
+195 INYGANGSSG

-320 DQTLLLKPSKRGGY
+320 DQALLLKPSKRGGY

-374 LYAFSGYVLR
+374 LYAFSGYVVRL
-384 FLIIAVLV
+384 LIIAVLV

-496 PGVDADDLTA
+496 PGVDADDLTV

-549 HEDGTQVGLAEDATA
+549 HEDGAQVGLAEDVTA

-585 NRRAFHR
+585 NRRAFRR

-630 EYIRR
+630 EYIRLT
-635 AGECFA
+635 GECFA

-651 RISSDEFNALFYG
+651 RISGDEFNALFYG
-664 YNDQDTLRADIRAL
+664 YNDQDTLRADICAL
-678 KAALEHSVVQLPS
+678 KAALEQSVVQLPS

-696 VSVSGGVA
+696 VSVSGGIA

-720 DFAMYQVKLSR
+720 DFAMYQVKHSR

-740 EVYRTSLQERRCH
+740 EVYRTDLQERRCH
-753 EEFRRLINEELVTYR
+753 EEFRRLINEELVTYH

-783 EALMRVDLPTLRSP
+783 EALMRVDLPTLHSP
-797 MDVLR
+797 ADVLR

-817 FFCASSAY
+817 FFRASSAY
-825 QALENAGKVVPS
+825 QTLENAGKVVPS
-837 ALLFINS
+837 ALLFVNS

-872 ITEEECLD
+872 ITEEEVLD

-921 IDLSIIRSIDTDA
+921 IDLSIIRDIDTDA

-1001 MHARAMRV
+1001 IH
-1009 KFRYLAAT
+1009 
-1017 SSKYRKKAHESIAF
+1017 SQSDESQISIF
-1031 VSLFLLSVLFRRAGA
+1031 G
-1046 SDDRAHRAVDV
+1046 
-1057 DGLGEVGVH
+1057 
-1066 ARGEAFL
+1066 
-1073 NVLMVGV
+1073 
-1080 GCEGDDRDVLRRLAV
+1080 GDK
-1095 ELSDGGSRLQAVHH
+1095 Q
-1109 RHLHVHQD
+1109 
-1117 RIELVWR
+1117 
-1124 GLLDPL
+1124 

>member
-36 GILYLCRINTSLEQN
+36 GILYLCRINTNLEQN

-78 SLAGE
+78 SLAGK

-135 LNTHDLDTRKK
+135 LNTHDLDTREK

-195 INYGANGSNG
+195 INYGANGSSG

-520 PHSPAPD
+520 PHSLAPD

-564 NTLEKLRIEHERDY
+564 NTLEKLRIEHECDY

-618 QINDTFGHDWGD
+618 QINDTFGHDWDD
-630 EYIRR
+630 EYIRLT
-635 AGECFA
+635 GECFA

-651 RISSDEFNALFYG
+651 RISGDEFNALFYG
-664 YNDQDTLRADIRAL
+664 YNDQDTLRADICAL
-678 KAALEHSVVQLPS
+678 KAALEQSVVQLPS
-691 GRELR
+691 GRELH

-720 DFAMYQVKLSR
+720 DFAMYQVKHSR

-753 EEFRRLINEELVTYR
+753 EEFRRLINEELISYH

-783 EALMRVDLPTLRSP
+783 EALMRVDLPTLHSP
-797 MDVLR
+797 ADVLR

-837 ALLFINS
+837 ALLFVNS

-1001 MHARAMRV
+1001 MH
-1009 KFRYLAAT
+1009 
-1017 SSKYRKKAHESIAF
+1017 SQSDESQISIF
-1031 VSLFLLSVLFRRAGA
+1031 G
-1046 SDDRAHRAVDV
+1046 
-1057 DGLGEVGVH
+1057 
-1066 ARGEAFL
+1066 
-1073 NVLMVGV
+1073 
-1080 GCEGDDRDVLRRLAV
+1080 GDK
-1095 ELSDGGSRLQAVHH
+1095 Q
-1109 RHLHVHQD
+1109 
-1117 RIELVWR
+1117 
-1124 GLLDPL
+1124 

>member
-78 SLAGE
+78 SLAGK

-123 MRHRPVTGIFVV
+123 MRHRPITGIFVV
-135 LNTHDLDTRKK
+135 LNTHDLDTREK
-146 GEPLPCLYLRDLDPN
+146 GEPLPCLYLRDLDPD
-161 SSPSQRNSDLML
+161 SAPSQRNSDLML

-195 INYGANGSNG
+195 INYGANGSSG

-359 SNEQMLLIGSVPVSA
+359 SNEQMLLIGLVPVSA
-374 LYAFSGYVLR
+374 LYAFSGDVVRL
-384 FLIIAVLV
+384 LIIAVLV

-549 HEDGTQVGLAEDATA
+549 HEDGTQVGLAEDVTA

-585 NRRAFHR
+585 NRRAFRR

-630 EYIRR
+630 EYIRLT
-635 AGECFA
+635 GECFA

-651 RISSDEFNALFYG
+651 RISGDEFNALFYG
-664 YNDQDTLRADIRAL
+664 YNDQDTLRADICAL
-678 KAALEHSVVQLPS
+678 KAALEQSVVQLPS

-720 DFAMYQVKLSR
+720 DFAMYQVKHSR

-740 EVYRTSLQERRCH
+740 EVYRTDLQERRCH
-753 EEFRRLINEELVTYR
+753 EEFRRLINEELVTYH
-768 FQPIIDAKDGSVFAY
+768 FQPIIDAKNGSVFAY
-783 EALMRVDLPTLRSP
+783 EALMRVDLPTLHSP
-797 MDVLR
+797 ADVLR

-817 FFCASSAY
+817 FFRASSAY
-825 QALENAGKVVPS
+825 QTLENAGKVVPS
-837 ALLFINS
+837 ALLFVNS

-872 ITEEECLD
+872 ITEEEVLD

-888 TIRGSSGAFA
+888 TIPGSSGAFA

-1001 MHARAMRV
+1001 MH
-1009 KFRYLAAT
+1009 
-1017 SSKYRKKAHESIAF
+1017 SQSDESQISIF
-1031 VSLFLLSVLFRRAGA
+1031 G
-1046 SDDRAHRAVDV
+1046 
-1057 DGLGEVGVH
+1057 
-1066 ARGEAFL
+1066 
-1073 NVLMVGV
+1073 
-1080 GCEGDDRDVLRRLAV
+1080 GDK
-1095 ELSDGGSRLQAVHH
+1095 Q
-1109 RHLHVHQD
+1109 
-1117 RIELVWR
+1117 
-1124 GLLDPL
+1124 

>member
-8 DHVPHVTIFHT
+8 DHAPHVTIFHT

-67 QGQMLDAQDLS
+67 QSQMLDAQDLS
-78 SLAGE
+78 SLAGK

-123 MRHRPVTGIFVV
+123 MRHRPITGIFVV
-135 LNTHDLDTRKK
+135 LNTHDLDTREK
-146 GEPLPCLYLRDLDPN
+146 GEPLPCLYLRDLDPD
-161 SSPSQRNSDLML
+161 SAPSQRNSDLML

-195 INYGANGSNG
+195 INYGANGSSG

-374 LYAFSGYVLR
+374 LYAFSGDVVRL
-384 FLIIAVLV
+384 LIIAVLV

-549 HEDGTQVGLAEDATA
+549 HEDGTQVGLAEDVTA

-585 NRRAFHR
+585 NRRAFRR

-630 EYIRR
+630 EYIRLT
-635 AGECFA
+635 GECFA

-651 RISSDEFNALFYG
+651 RISGDEFNALFYG
-664 YNDQDTLRADIRAL
+664 YNDQDTLRADICAL
-678 KAALEHSVVQLPS
+678 KAALEQSVVQLPS

-720 DFAMYQVKLSR
+720 DFAMYQVKHSR

-740 EVYRTSLQERRCH
+740 EVYRTDLQERRCH
-753 EEFRRLINEELVTYR
+753 EEFRRLINEELVTYH

-783 EALMRVDLPTLRSP
+783 EALMRVDLPTLHSP
-797 MDVLR
+797 ADVLR

-817 FFCASSAY
+817 FFRASSAY
-825 QALENAGKVVPS
+825 QTLENAGKVVPS
-837 ALLFINS
+837 ALLFVNS

-872 ITEEECLD
+872 ITEEEVLD

-921 IDLSIIRSIDTDA
+921 IDLSIIRDIDTDA

-975 LQGFFLAMPQVEP
+975 LQGFFLAMPQAEP

-1001 MHARAMRV
+1001 MH
-1009 KFRYLAAT
+1009 
-1017 SSKYRKKAHESIAF
+1017 SQSDESQISIF
-1031 VSLFLLSVLFRRAGA
+1031 G
-1046 SDDRAHRAVDV
+1046 
-1057 DGLGEVGVH
+1057 
-1066 ARGEAFL
+1066 
-1073 NVLMVGV
+1073 
-1080 GCEGDDRDVLRRLAV
+1080 GDK
-1095 ELSDGGSRLQAVHH
+1095 Q
-1109 RHLHVHQD
+1109 
-1117 RIELVWR
+1117 
-1124 GLLDPL
+1124 

>member
-8 DHVPHVTIFHT
+8 DHAPHVTIFHT

-78 SLAGE
+78 SLAGK

-106 DAASPLL
+106 DTASPLL

-123 MRHRPVTGIFVV
+123 MRHRPITGIFVV
-135 LNTHDLDTRKK
+135 LNTHDLDTREK

-195 INYGANGSNG
+195 INYGANGSSG

-549 HEDGTQVGLAEDATA
+549 HEDGAQVGLAEDVTA

-585 NRRAFHR
+585 NRRAFRR

-630 EYIRR
+630 EYIRLT
-635 AGECFA
+635 GECFA

-651 RISSDEFNALFYG
+651 RISGDEFNALFYG
-664 YNDQDTLRADIRAL
+664 YNDQDTLRADICAL
-678 KAALEHSVVQLPS
+678 KAALEQSVVQLPS

-720 DFAMYQVKLSR
+720 DFAMYQVKHSR

-740 EVYRTSLQERRCH
+740 EVYRTDLQERRCH
-753 EEFRRLINEELVTYR
+753 EEFRRLINEELVSYH

-783 EALMRVDLPTLRSP
+783 EALMRVDLPTLHSP
-797 MDVLR
+797 ADVLR

-837 ALLFINS
+837 ALLFVNS

-872 ITEEECLD
+872 ITEEEVLD

-1001 MHARAMRV
+1001 MH
-1009 KFRYLAAT
+1009 
-1017 SSKYRKKAHESIAF
+1017 SQSDESQISMF
-1031 VSLFLLSVLFRRAGA
+1031 G
-1046 SDDRAHRAVDV
+1046 
-1057 DGLGEVGVH
+1057 
-1066 ARGEAFL
+1066 
-1073 NVLMVGV
+1073 
-1080 GCEGDDRDVLRRLAV
+1080 GDK
-1095 ELSDGGSRLQAVHH
+1095 Q
-1109 RHLHVHQD
+1109 
-1117 RIELVWR
+1117 
-1124 GLLDPL
+1124 

>member
-36 GILYLCRINTSLEQN
+36 GILYLCRINTNLEQN

-78 SLAGE
+78 SLAGK

-182 SLYIATDTSWTPS
+182 SLYIATDTSWMPS
-195 INYGANGSNG
+195 INYGANGSSG

-307 SASPAANAPQQSY
+307 SASPAANAPQRSY

-374 LYAFSGYVLR
+374 LYAFSGY
-384 FLIIAVLV
+384 
-392 VLTAGLF
+392 
-399 SSLVLARKLSRPI
+399 
-412 SRLSDEVAHA
+412 
-422 RESRSSIPMLSATG
+422 
-436 IIELDR
+436 
-442 FSSAFTQLGREVLD
+442 
-456 TSTKFL
+456 
-462 RIMDMAS
+462 
-469 VELGGYELRSA
+469 ELRSA

-486 TDNFFDLLGM
+486 TDNFFDLIGM

-564 NTLEKLRIEHERDY
+564 NTLEKLRIEHECDY

-635 AGECFA
+635 TGECFA

-651 RISSDEFNALFYG
+651 RISSDEFSALFYG

-696 VSVSGGVA
+696 VSVSGGIA

-720 DFAMYQVKLSR
+720 DFAMYQVKHSR
-731 KGELLEFDP
+731 RGELLEFDP

-753 EEFRRLINEELVTYR
+753 EEFRRLINEELITYR

-783 EALMRVDLPTLRSP
+783 EALMRVDLPTLHSP
-797 MDVLR
+797 ADVLR

-837 ALLFINS
+837 ALLFVNS

-1001 MHARAMRV
+1001 MH
-1009 KFRYLAAT
+1009 
-1017 SSKYRKKAHESIAF
+1017 SQSDESQISIF
-1031 VSLFLLSVLFRRAGA
+1031 G
-1046 SDDRAHRAVDV
+1046 
-1057 DGLGEVGVH
+1057 
-1066 ARGEAFL
+1066 
-1073 NVLMVGV
+1073 
-1080 GCEGDDRDVLRRLAV
+1080 GDK
-1095 ELSDGGSRLQAVHH
+1095 Q
-1109 RHLHVHQD
+1109 
-1117 RIELVWR
+1117 
-1124 GLLDPL
+1124 

>member
-78 SLAGE
+78 SLAGK

-106 DAASPLL
+106 DAASSLL

-135 LNTHDLDTRKK
+135 LNTHDLDTREK

-195 INYGANGSNG
+195 INYGANGSSG

-298 KDDLTVSVI
+298 KDDLTVSVV

-374 LYAFSGYVLR
+374 LYAFSGYVVRL
-384 FLIIAVLV
+384 LIIAVLV

-496 PGVDADDLTA
+496 PGVDADDLTV

-549 HEDGTQVGLAEDATA
+549 HEDGTQVGLVEDVTA

-585 NRRAFHR
+585 NRRAFRR

-630 EYIRR
+630 EYIRLT
-635 AGECFA
+635 GECFA

-651 RISSDEFNALFYG
+651 RISGDEFNALFYG
-664 YNDQDTLRADIRAL
+664 YNDQDTLRADICAL
-678 KAALEHSVVQLPS
+678 KAALEQSVVQLPS

-720 DFAMYQVKLSR
+720 DFAMYQVKHSR

-740 EVYRTSLQERRCH
+740 EVYRTDLQERRCH
-753 EEFRRLINEELVTYR
+753 EEFRRLINEELVTYH

-783 EALMRVDLPTLRSP
+783 EALMRVDLPTLHSP
-797 MDVLR
+797 ADVLR

-817 FFCASSAY
+817 FFRASSAY
-825 QALENAGKVVPS
+825 QTLENAGKVVPS
-837 ALLFINS
+837 ALLFVNS

-872 ITEEECLD
+872 ITEEEVLD

-921 IDLSIIRSIDTDA
+921 IDLSIIRDIDTDA

-1001 MHARAMRV
+1001 M
-1009 KFRYLAAT
+1009 Y
-1017 SSKYRKKAHESIAF
+1017 SQSDESQISIF
-1031 VSLFLLSVLFRRAGA
+1031 G
-1046 SDDRAHRAVDV
+1046 
-1057 DGLGEVGVH
+1057 
-1066 ARGEAFL
+1066 
-1073 NVLMVGV
+1073 
-1080 GCEGDDRDVLRRLAV
+1080 GDK
-1095 ELSDGGSRLQAVHH
+1095 Q
-1109 RHLHVHQD
+1109 
-1117 RIELVWR
+1117 
-1124 GLLDPL
+1124 

>member
-8 DHVPHVTIFHT
+8 DHAPHVTIFHT

-78 SLAGE
+78 SLAGK

-123 MRHRPVTGIFVV
+123 MRHRPITGIFVV
-135 LNTHDLDTRKK
+135 LNTHDLDTREK

-195 INYGANGSNG
+195 INYGANGSSG

-298 KDDLTVSVI
+298 KDDLTISVI

-374 LYAFSGYVLR
+374 LYAFSGYVVRL
-384 FLIIAVLV
+384 LIIAVLV

-496 PGVDADDLTA
+496 PGVDADDLTV

-549 HEDGTQVGLAEDATA
+549 HEDGTQVGLAEDVTA

-585 NRRAFHR
+585 NRRAFRR

-630 EYIRR
+630 EYIRLT
-635 AGECFA
+635 GECFA

-651 RISSDEFNALFYG
+651 RISGDEFNALFYG
-664 YNDQDTLRADIRAL
+664 YNDQDTLRADICAL
-678 KAALEHSVVQLPS
+678 KAALEQSVVQLPS

-720 DFAMYQVKLSR
+720 DFAMYQVKHSR
-731 KGELLEFDP
+731 KGELLEFGP
-740 EVYRTSLQERRCH
+740 EVYRTDLQERRCH
-753 EEFRRLINEELVTYR
+753 EEFRRLINEELVTYH

-783 EALMRVDLPTLRSP
+783 EALMRVDLPTLHSP
-797 MDVLR
+797 ADVLR

-817 FFCASSAY
+817 FFRASSAY
-825 QALENAGKVVPS
+825 QTLENAGKVVPS
-837 ALLFINS
+837 ALLFVNS

-872 ITEEECLD
+872 ITEEEVLD

-921 IDLSIIRSIDTDA
+921 IDLSIIRDIDTDA

-1001 MHARAMRV
+1001 MH
-1009 KFRYLAAT
+1009 
-1017 SSKYRKKAHESIAF
+1017 SQSDESQISIF
-1031 VSLFLLSVLFRRAGA
+1031 G
-1046 SDDRAHRAVDV
+1046 
-1057 DGLGEVGVH
+1057 
-1066 ARGEAFL
+1066 
-1073 NVLMVGV
+1073 
-1080 GCEGDDRDVLRRLAV
+1080 GDK
-1095 ELSDGGSRLQAVHH
+1095 Q
-1109 RHLHVHQD
+1109 
-1117 RIELVWR
+1117 
-1124 GLLDPL
+1124 

>member
-8 DHVPHVTIFHT
+8 NHVPHVTIFHT

-78 SLAGE
+78 SLAGK
-83 INAVTQAMLDD
+83 INAVTQSMLDD

-135 LNTHDLDTRKK
+135 LNTHDLDTREK
-146 GEPLPCLYLRDLDPN
+146 GDPLPCLYLRDLDPN

-195 INYGANGSNG
+195 IYYGANASSG

-374 LYAFSGYVLR
+374 LYAFSGYVVRL
-384 FLIIAVLV
+384 LIIVVLV

-527 GAMLYHIRL
+527 GATLYHIRL

-549 HEDGTQVGLAEDATA
+549 HEDGTQVGLAEDVTA

-585 NRRAFHR
+585 NRRAFRR

-630 EYIRR
+630 EYIRLT
-635 AGECFA
+635 GECFA

-651 RISSDEFNALFYG
+651 RISGDEFNALFYG
-664 YNDQDTLRADIRAL
+664 YNDQDTLRADICAL
-678 KAALEHSVVQLPS
+678 KAALEQSVVQLPS

-720 DFAMYQVKLSR
+720 DFAMYQVKHSR

-740 EVYRTSLQERRCH
+740 EVYRTDLQERRCH
-753 EEFRRLINEELVTYR
+753 EEFRRLINEELVTYH

-783 EALMRVDLPTLRSP
+783 EALMRVDLPTLHSP
-797 MDVLR
+797 ADVLR

-817 FFCASSAY
+817 FFRASSAY
-825 QALENAGKVVPS
+825 QTLENAGKVVPS
-837 ALLFINS
+837 ALLFVNS

-872 ITEEECLD
+872 ITEEEVLD

-921 IDLSIIRSIDTDA
+921 IDLSIIRDIDTDA

-1001 MHARAMRV
+1001 M
-1009 KFRYLAAT
+1009 Y
-1017 SSKYRKKAHESIAF
+1017 SQSDESQISIF
-1031 VSLFLLSVLFRRAGA
+1031 G
-1046 SDDRAHRAVDV
+1046 
-1057 DGLGEVGVH
+1057 
-1066 ARGEAFL
+1066 
-1073 NVLMVGV
+1073 
-1080 GCEGDDRDVLRRLAV
+1080 GDK
-1095 ELSDGGSRLQAVHH
+1095 Q
-1109 RHLHVHQD
+1109 
-1117 RIELVWR
+1117 
-1124 GLLDPL
+1124 

>member
-8 DHVPHVTIFHT
+8 DHAPHVTIFHT

-67 QGQMLDAQDLS
+67 QSQMLDAQDLS
-78 SLAGE
+78 SLAGK

-123 MRHRPVTGIFVV
+123 MRHRPITGIFVV
-135 LNTHDLDTRKK
+135 LNTHDLDTREK
-146 GEPLPCLYLRDLDPN
+146 GEPLPCLYLRDLDPD
-161 SSPSQRNSDLML
+161 SAPSQRNSDLML

-195 INYGANGSNG
+195 INYGANGSSG

-374 LYAFSGYVLR
+374 LYAFSGDVVRL
-384 FLIIAVLV
+384 LIIAVLV

-422 RESRSSIPMLSATG
+422 RESRSSIPTLSATG

-496 PGVDADDLTA
+496 PGVDADDLTV

-549 HEDGTQVGLAEDATA
+549 HEDGTQVGLAEDVTA

-585 NRRAFHR
+585 NRRAFRR

-630 EYIRR
+630 EYIRLT
-635 AGECFA
+635 GECFA
-641 KNAPARTVCA
+641 KNAPVRTVCA
-651 RISSDEFNALFYG
+651 RISGDEFNALFYG
-664 YNDQDTLRADIRAL
+664 YNDQDTLRADICAL
-678 KAALEHSVVQLPS
+678 KAALEQSVVQLPS

-720 DFAMYQVKLSR
+720 DFAMYQVKHSR

-740 EVYRTSLQERRCH
+740 EVYRTDLQERRCH
-753 EEFRRLINEELVTYR
+753 EEFRRLINEELVTYH

-783 EALMRVDLPTLRSP
+783 EALMRVDLPTLHSP
-797 MDVLR
+797 ADVLR

-817 FFCASSAY
+817 FFRASSAY
-825 QALENAGKVVPS
+825 QTLENAGKVVPS
-837 ALLFINS
+837 ALLFVNS

-872 ITEEECLD
+872 ITEEEVLD

-975 LQGFFLAMPQVEP
+975 LQGFFLAMPQAEP

-1001 MHARAMRV
+1001 MH
-1009 KFRYLAAT
+1009 
-1017 SSKYRKKAHESIAF
+1017 SQSDESQISIF
-1031 VSLFLLSVLFRRAGA
+1031 G
-1046 SDDRAHRAVDV
+1046 
-1057 DGLGEVGVH
+1057 
-1066 ARGEAFL
+1066 
-1073 NVLMVGV
+1073 
-1080 GCEGDDRDVLRRLAV
+1080 GDK
-1095 ELSDGGSRLQAVHH
+1095 Q
-1109 RHLHVHQD
+1109 
-1117 RIELVWR
+1117 
-1124 GLLDPL
+1124 

>member
-78 SLAGE
+78 SLAGK
-83 INAVTQAMLDD
+83 INAVTQSMLDD

-135 LNTHDLDTRKK
+135 LNTHDLDTREK

-195 INYGANGSNG
+195 INYGANGSSG

-320 DQTLLLKPSKRGGY
+320 DQALLLKPSKRGGY

-374 LYAFSGYVLR
+374 LYAFSGDVVRL
-384 FLIIAVLV
+384 LIIAVLV

-422 RESRSSIPMLSATG
+422 RESRSSIPTLSATG

-549 HEDGTQVGLAEDATA
+549 HEDGTQVGLAEDVTA

-585 NRRAFHR
+585 NRRAFRR

-618 QINDTFGHDWGD
+618 QINDTFGHDCGD
-630 EYIRR
+630 EYIRLT
-635 AGECFA
+635 GECFA

-651 RISSDEFNALFYG
+651 RISGDEFNALFYG
-664 YNDQDTLRADIRAL
+664 YNDQDTLRADICAL
-678 KAALEHSVVQLPS
+678 KAALEQSVVQLPS

-720 DFAMYQVKLSR
+720 DFAMYQVKHSR

-740 EVYRTSLQERRCH
+740 EVYRTDLQERRCH
-753 EEFRRLINEELVTYR
+753 EEFRRLINEELISYH

-783 EALMRVDLPTLRSP
+783 EALMRVDLPTLHSP
-797 MDVLR
+797 ADVLR

-837 ALLFINS
+837 ALLFVNS

-872 ITEEECLD
+872 ITEEEGLD

-911 LLELSPNYIK
+911 LLELLPNYIK
-921 IDLSIIRSIDTDA
+921 IDLSIIRDIDTDA

-1001 MHARAMRV
+1001 MH
-1009 KFRYLAAT
+1009 
-1017 SSKYRKKAHESIAF
+1017 SQSDESQISMF
-1031 VSLFLLSVLFRRAGA
+1031 G
-1046 SDDRAHRAVDV
+1046 
-1057 DGLGEVGVH
+1057 
-1066 ARGEAFL
+1066 
-1073 NVLMVGV
+1073 
-1080 GCEGDDRDVLRRLAV
+1080 GDK
-1095 ELSDGGSRLQAVHH
+1095 Q
-1109 RHLHVHQD
+1109 
-1117 RIELVWR
+1117 
-1124 GLLDPL
+1124 

>member
-78 SLAGE
+78 SLAGK

-106 DAASPLL
+106 DAASSLL

-135 LNTHDLDTRKK
+135 LNTHDLDTREK

-195 INYGANGSNG
+195 INYGANGSSG

-298 KDDLTVSVI
+298 KDDLTVSVV

-374 LYAFSGYVLR
+374 LYAFSGYVVRL
-384 FLIIAVLV
+384 LIIAVLV

-412 SRLSDEVAHA
+412 SRLSDAVAHA

-496 PGVDADDLTA
+496 PGVDADDLTV

-549 HEDGTQVGLAEDATA
+549 HEDGTQVGLAEDVTA

-585 NRRAFHR
+585 NRRAFRR

-630 EYIRR
+630 EYIRLT
-635 AGECFA
+635 GECFA

-651 RISSDEFNALFYG
+651 RISGDEFNALFYG
-664 YNDQDTLRADIRAL
+664 YNDQDTLRADICAL
-678 KAALEHSVVQLPS
+678 KAALEQSVVQLPS

-720 DFAMYQVKLSR
+720 DFAMYQVKHSR

-740 EVYRTSLQERRCH
+740 EVYRTDLQERRCH
-753 EEFRRLINEELVTYR
+753 EEFRRLINEELVTYH

-783 EALMRVDLPTLRSP
+783 EALMRVDLPTLHSP
-797 MDVLR
+797 ADVLR

-817 FFCASSAY
+817 FFRASSAY
-825 QALENAGKVVPS
+825 QTLENAGKVVPS
-837 ALLFINS
+837 ALLFVNS

-872 ITEEECLD
+872 ITEEEVLD

-921 IDLSIIRSIDTDA
+921 IDLSIIRDIDTDA

-1001 MHARAMRV
+1001 M
-1009 KFRYLAAT
+1009 Y
-1017 SSKYRKKAHESIAF
+1017 SQSDESQISIF
-1031 VSLFLLSVLFRRAGA
+1031 G
-1046 SDDRAHRAVDV
+1046 
-1057 DGLGEVGVH
+1057 
-1066 ARGEAFL
+1066 
-1073 NVLMVGV
+1073 
-1080 GCEGDDRDVLRRLAV
+1080 GDK
-1095 ELSDGGSRLQAVHH
+1095 Q
-1109 RHLHVHQD
+1109 
-1117 RIELVWR
+1117 
-1124 GLLDPL
+1124 

>member
-8 DHVPHVTIFHT
+8 DHAPHVTIFHT

-67 QGQMLDAQDLS
+67 QSQMLDAQDLS
-78 SLAGE
+78 SLAGK

-123 MRHRPVTGIFVV
+123 MRHRPITGIFVV
-135 LNTHDLDTRKK
+135 LNTHDLDTREK
-146 GEPLPCLYLRDLDPN
+146 GEPLPCLYLRDLDPD

-195 INYGANGSNG
+195 INYGANGSSG

-298 KDDLTVSVI
+298 KDELTVSVI

-374 LYAFSGYVLR
+374 LYAFSGDVVRL
-384 FLIIAVLV
+384 LIIAVLV

-486 TDNFFDLLGM
+486 TDNFFDLLCM

-549 HEDGTQVGLAEDATA
+549 HEDGTQVGLAEDVTA

-585 NRRAFHR
+585 NRRAFRR

-635 AGECFA
+635 TGECFA

-651 RISSDEFNALFYG
+651 RISGDEFNALFYG
-664 YNDQDTLRADIRAL
+664 YNDQDTLRADICAL
-678 KAALEHSVVQLPS
+678 KAALEQSVVQLPS

-720 DFAMYQVKLSR
+720 DFAMYQVKHSR

-753 EEFRRLINEELVTYR
+753 EEFRRLINEELVTYH

-783 EALMRVDLPTLRSP
+783 EALMRVDLPTLHSP
-797 MDVLR
+797 ADVLR

-817 FFCASSAY
+817 FFRASSAY
-825 QALENAGKVVPS
+825 QTLENAGKVVPS
-837 ALLFINS
+837 ALLFVNS

-872 ITEEECLD
+872 ITEEEVLD

-888 TIRGSSGAFA
+888 TIPGSSGAFA

-921 IDLSIIRSIDTDA
+921 IDLSIIRDIDTDA

-1001 MHARAMRV
+1001 MH
-1009 KFRYLAAT
+1009 
-1017 SSKYRKKAHESIAF
+1017 SQSDESQISIF
-1031 VSLFLLSVLFRRAGA
+1031 G
-1046 SDDRAHRAVDV
+1046 
-1057 DGLGEVGVH
+1057 
-1066 ARGEAFL
+1066 
-1073 NVLMVGV
+1073 
-1080 GCEGDDRDVLRRLAV
+1080 GDK
-1095 ELSDGGSRLQAVHH
+1095 Q
-1109 RHLHVHQD
+1109 
-1117 RIELVWR
+1117 
-1124 GLLDPL
+1124 